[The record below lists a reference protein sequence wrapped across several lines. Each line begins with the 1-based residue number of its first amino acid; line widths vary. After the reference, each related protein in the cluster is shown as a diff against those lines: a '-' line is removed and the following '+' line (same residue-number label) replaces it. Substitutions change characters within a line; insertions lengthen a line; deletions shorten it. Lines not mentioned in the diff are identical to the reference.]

1 VRAHRLTVRV
11 IRTEMVVV
19 RLVRLRPRFTPLP
32 VRSVRWIGSVD
43 AKRRSVFG
51 GWHRFEIFEI
61 LRKLILI
68 SMLTAV
74 APNSIA
80 YFNVALAVSFVAFA
94 IFSHLKP
101 SAEPSAD
108 RIQMCALLVTWLTI
122 FYGLVSASTKYGL
135 PDTAERVGERS
146 VQVRWRLALA
156 FARVASRPPQS
167 QGVRS
172 AGGLACDDQHRRRAD
187 APRRDPALE
196 EAQTS

>member
-1 VRAHRLTVRV
+1 
-11 IRTEMVVV
+11 MVVV
-19 RLVRLRPRFTPLP
+19 RLVRLGPRFTPLP
-32 VRSVRWIGSVD
+32 VRSARWIGSVD
-43 AKRRSVFG
+43 ANVLG

-94 IFSHLKP
+94 IFSHFKP

-108 RIQMCALLVTWLTI
+108 RMQICALLVTWLTI

>member
-1 VRAHRLTVRV
+1 VL
-11 IRTEMVVV
+11 
-19 RLVRLRPRFTPLP
+19 
-32 VRSVRWIGSVD
+32 IGV
-43 AKRRSVFG
+43 
-51 GWHRFEIFEI
+51 
-61 LRKLILI
+61 
-68 SMLTAV
+68 LTAV

-80 YFNVALAVSFVAFA
+80 YFNVALAVSFAAVGIFA
-94 IFSHLKP
+94 HLKP
-101 SAEPSAD
+101 LEDPSSD
-108 RIQMCALLVTWLTI
+108 RLQICALVVTWLTI